1 MNEGPSILS
10 SRQRVLVVGAG
21 LSGAVL
27 ARHLAEHAGLASLVI
42 EERPHIAGNCHTERD
57 ESTGVMLHRYGPH
70 IFHTSNEAVW
80 AYMKRF
86 TEIVPYCHRVK
97 ASINRGI
104 FSLPVNLHTIN
115 QFFGRSFNPAE
126 ARAFVERL
134 GDKRIGEP
142 ANLEEQALKFIG
154 RELYEAFFH
163 GYTKKQW
170 GCEPRELPASILRRL
185 PVRFDYDDSYHSSL
199 YSGIPRDGY
208 TACIANIL
216 NHELIEVQTGVR
228 FEHAM
233 KDGFLH
239 VFFTG
244 PIDAYYGYSNGRLAY
259 RTVYWDRVEATGD
272 FQGCSQM
279 NYPQLGVPHTRIHED
294 KHFTPW
300 EKHERTVALV
310 EFSKETAGDDVP
322 YYPKRLVA
330 DKSVLDGYVA
340 RALEERH
347 VSFLGR
353 LATYRYMD
361 MHQAI
366 EESLGLARQWL
377 EATKD
382 GKRLPSMP
390 SGTSALAIVA
400 PA

>member
-1 MNEGPSILS
+1 MESPLFSS
-10 SRQRVLVVGAG
+10 SRKRVLVVGAG
-21 LSGAVL
+21 FSGAVL
-27 ARHLAEHAGLASLVI
+27 ARYLAENAGLASLVI

-57 ESTGVMLHRYGPH
+57 DATGVMLHRYGPH

-86 TEIVPYCHRVK
+86 TEIVPYRHRVK
-97 ASINRGI
+97 ASIDRGT

-126 ARAFVERL
+126 ARAFVEGL
-134 GDKRIGEP
+134 GDQSIGEP
-142 ANLEEQALKFIG
+142 ANFEEQALKFIG
-154 RELYEAFFH
+154 SELYQAFFH

-170 GCEPRELPASILRRL
+170 GCEPRDLPASILRRL
-185 PVRFDYDDSYHSSL
+185 PVRFDYDDSYHTSL

-216 NHELIEVQTGVR
+216 DHELIEVQTGVR
-228 FEHAM
+228 FDHAM
-233 KDGFLH
+233 KEDFLH

-244 PIDAYYGYSNGRLAY
+244 PIDAYYGYRSGRLAY
-259 RTVYWDRVEATGD
+259 RTVHWDRVEAAGD
-272 FQGCSQM
+272 FQGCSQI
-279 NYPQLGVPHTRIHED
+279 NYTQLDVPHTRIHED

-300 EKHERTVALV
+300 EKHDRTVALV
-310 EFSKETAGDDVP
+310 EFSKETAEGDIP

-330 DKSVLDGYVA
+330 DKSALDRYIA
-340 RALEERH
+340 LALEERH

-353 LATYRYMD
+353 LATYRYID

-366 EESLGLARQWL
+366 AEALEFARQWL
-377 EATKD
+377 EAMKE
-382 GKRLPSMP
+382 GRRLPPMP
-390 SGTSALAIVA
+390 GMLTL
-400 PA
+400 